1 MIKENKLLLDF
12 KLPSSNKKEF
22 HLSKFLKQD
31 LILYIYPKNNTP
43 GCTSESIDFAKNY
56 KKFKKLKVNVI
67 GISKDS
73 LDSHIE
79 FKKKFKLP
87 FQLLSDVSFK
97 VIKKLGAWG
106 IKSMYGR
113 KFEGTKRTTILIKK
127 NRKII
132 KIWKNVKVNNHV
144 DDVLNFIKKNK
155 I

>member
-1 MIKENKLLLDF
+1 MIKENKLINDF

-22 HLSKFLKQD
+22 HLNKSLKQD

-56 KKFKKLKVNVI
+56 KKFKKLKIDII

-73 LDSHIE
+73 VESHIE

-87 FQLLSDVSFK
+87 FQLLSDVSTK

-106 IKSMYGR
+106 VKSMYG
-113 KFEGTKRTTILIKK
+113 KQFEGTKRTTILIKK

-132 KIWKNVKVNNHV
+132 KIWQNVKVKSHV
-144 DDVLNFIKKNK
+144 EDVLDFIKINK
-155 I
+155 F